1 MRKYNVLRNWA
12 LPLLL
17 SAFLYGCAED
27 NTDGGAGM
35 VDLKLALNTYAAGDD
50 PNASANEVAVGSA
63 WVYIFNEHGVLE
75 NPGRTAVLPAPSG
88 SAADGSGRLND
99 TWRVTVGRK
108 DIYVLLNAGHL
119 TRSGTAV
126 DLASYNPYSKTEL
139 ETLMTDPANFPADF
153 SAAGSGGM
161 LMSGKLST
169 NVTSAASMATVP
181 VERRYARIDLSLRRK
196 ADLVGAAVVVK
207 STTLEN
213 RRETAH
219 AFAPA
224 VESTGADAV
233 CVNSH
238 GNVTIGAST
247 TSYTAVTSFYT
258 LPRTGAPK
266 AACLK
271 LALSIDG
278 TDYTLPVYINS
289 GALGGNTANNEN
301 LSLDI
306 TANKVYKVDVA
317 LGRQS
322 VTVAADILEWFEKSV
337 NGDVQ
342 GSSLVVDSLVL
353 VNAGVN
359 TPVPVRSKAAKVAA
373 KLSDAAAAAGYS
385 LDGAD
390 PRTGVL
396 ELDVVDGAA
405 EIPVKGPLAFPVGPE
420 YTMVVA
426 AGNIRR
432 DVLLRVDGEPVLV
445 VGDEVVEFLYSGE
458 TKPYRVTSYVDLGDD
473 AGTKVPAAWTAEFS
487 VDEGGTWTTSKPAWL
502 TQFTDTNSGSTAPA
516 SFDARIEAAT
526 GVTTQASRE
535 ALLEATPVT
544 DFDLSMAKGSRNTA
558 NCYVVNG
565 SGTYLLPLVYGNAV
579 KNGDPNPAA
588 YTSTKSGTNILTG
601 FVNHLDNGISDPYI
615 YNNPGCTPADA
626 CLVWQDAEG
635 LVQNVSLTADKQNIS
650 FEVPKATIRQGNAIV
665 AVRDAAGTIMWSW
678 HIWVTDYKLDS
689 DLRAVTNFQ
698 SVQYYFM
705 PVNLGW
711 CDGDTTDY
719 AGRSVMVKLTQAG
732 TGLSRVFTLDQP
744 EQKIVGLGNNT
755 YYQWGRKDPMLPG
768 VYQADGTSTMDKGC
782 YTDSDK
788 PEYAFGKTTLNTA
801 AVNEYIR
808 NPHCCNTGS
817 GMDGQYYN
825 LWSADNTLTTV
836 NNERVVKTVYDPSPV
851 GYCVPPSAVF
861 TGFLYNGTSIFNSNG
876 IGYGTQI
883 NSPCQSMAEYRAGQ
897 GLHFYCNKMN
907 GEGVF
912 DPAGGTIFFPASGF
926 RYSSGGLGL
935 YGMYGRYWTA
945 IPANTTL
952 GRNMSITSGQIDMIN
967 HQYRSS
973 GHVIRPILEQ

>member
-1 MRKYNVLRNWA
+1 M
-12 LPLLL
+12 
-17 SAFLYGCAED
+17 
-27 NTDGGAGM
+27 
-35 VDLKLALNTYAAGDD
+35 
-50 PNASANEVAVGSA
+50 
-63 WVYIFNEHGVLE
+63 
-75 NPGRTAVLPAPSG
+75 
-88 SAADGSGRLND
+88 
-99 TWRVTVGRK
+99 
-108 DIYVLLNAGHL
+108 
-119 TRSGTAV
+119 
-126 DLASYNPYSKTEL
+126 
-139 ETLMTDPANFPADF
+139 
-153 SAAGSGGM
+153 
-161 LMSGKLST
+161 
-169 NVTSAASMATVP
+169 
-181 VERRYARIDLSLRRK
+181 
-196 ADLVGAAVVVK
+196 VK

-502 TQFTDTNSGSTAPA
+502 TQFTDTNSGSAAPA

-544 DFDLSMAKGSRNTA
+544 DFDLSMSKGSRNTA

-601 FVNHLDNGISDPYI
+601 FVNHLDDGISDPYI

-817 GMDGQYYN
+817 AMDGQYYN